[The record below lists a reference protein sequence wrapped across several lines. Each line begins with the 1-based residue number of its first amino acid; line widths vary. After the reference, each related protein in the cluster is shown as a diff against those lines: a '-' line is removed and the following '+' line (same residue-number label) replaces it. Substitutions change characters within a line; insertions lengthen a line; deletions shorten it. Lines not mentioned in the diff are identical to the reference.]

1 MIDHFLLFIVALISN
16 IFSAFSGG
24 GAGVIQLPAILLLYE
39 MSFITALASHK
50 VATVALGVGATLKYF
65 RKIQFDSKF
74 IVVCLI
80 LGLPGVVAGASIIS
94 MIDDSVARI
103 MLGTL
108 IIIIALYSFSTKN
121 FGEKTTRV
129 KRSFAREITT
139 IMLITLIAMLNG
151 SLSAGTGLIFTVFLI
166 IFYGM
171 DYKTAIAYT
180 LIIVGFFYNLVGA
193 IALGLFTQIKTSIVL
208 PLILGSL
215 FGGYLGAKL
224 SLSKDN
230 KTIKTIYQ
238 LVTITVGV
246 SLIL

>member
-39 MSFITALASHK
+39 MTFITALASHK

-65 RKIQFDSKF
+65 RRIQFDSKF

-80 LGLPGVVAGASIIS
+80 LGVPGVIAGASIIS
-94 MIDDSVARI
+94 MINDSLARI
-103 MLGTL
+103 MLGAL
-108 IIIIALYSFSTKN
+108 IIIIAVYSFSSKT
-121 FGEKTTRV
+121 FGETTTLV
-129 KRSFAREITT
+129 KQSFARKIIT
-139 IMLITLIAMLNG
+139 IVLITLIAILNG

-171 DYKTAIAYT
+171 DYRTAIAYT

-193 IALGLFTQIKTSIVL
+193 IALGLLTQINTSIIL

-215 FGGYLGAKL
+215 LGGYLGAKL

>member
-1 MIDHFLLFIVALISN
+1 LIDHFLLFIVSLISN

-65 RKIQFDSKF
+65 REIQFDSKF

-94 MIDDSVARI
+94 MIDDSIARI

-121 FGEKTTRV
+121 FGEKTTQV

>member
-39 MSFITALASHK
+39 MTFITALASHK

-80 LGLPGVVAGASIIS
+80 LGVPGVVAGASIIS
-94 MIDDSVARI
+94 MINDSLARI
-103 MLGTL
+103 MLGVL
-108 IIIIALYSFSTKN
+108 IITIAVYSFSSKT
-121 FGEKTTRV
+121 FGEKTTQV
-129 KRSFAREITT
+129 KQSFTREIITVV
-139 IMLITLIAMLNG
+139 LITLIAMLNG

-193 IALGLFTQIKTSIVL
+193 IALGLLTQINTSIIL

-215 FGGYLGAKL
+215 LGGYLGAKL

-230 KTIKTIYQ
+230 KTIKIIYQ

>member
-1 MIDHFLLFIVALISN
+1 MIDHFLLFIVSLISN

-65 RKIQFDSKF
+65 RRIQFDSKF

-80 LGLPGVVAGASIIS
+80 LGVPGVVAGASIIS
-94 MIDDSVARI
+94 MIDDSIARI

-121 FGEKTTRV
+121 FGEKTTQV

>member
-65 RKIQFDSKF
+65 REIQFDSKF

-94 MIDDSVARI
+94 MIDDSIARI

-121 FGEKTTRV
+121 FGEKKTQV

-230 KTIKTIYQ
+230 KTIKIIYQ

>member
-24 GAGVIQLPAILLLYE
+24 GAGVIQLPAILLLYD
-39 MSFITALASHK
+39 MTFITALASHK

-65 RKIQFDSKF
+65 RKIRFDSKF

-80 LGLPGVVAGASIIS
+80 LGVPGVVAGASIIS
-94 MIDDSVARI
+94 MINDSLARI
-103 MLGTL
+103 MLGAL
-108 IIIIALYSFSTKN
+108 IITIAVYSFSSKT
-121 FGEKTTRV
+121 FGEKTTQV
-129 KRSFAREITT
+129 KQSFAREIITVV
-139 IMLITLIAMLNG
+139 LIILIAMLNG

-193 IALGLFTQIKTSIVL
+193 IALGLLTQINTSIIL

-215 FGGYLGAKL
+215 LGGYLGAKL

-230 KTIKTIYQ
+230 KTIKIIYQ

>member
-24 GAGVIQLPAILLLYE
+24 GAGVIQLPAILLLYD
-39 MSFITALASHK
+39 MTFITALASHK

-65 RKIQFDSKF
+65 RKIRFDSKF

-80 LGLPGVVAGASIIS
+80 LGVPGVVAGASIIS
-94 MIDDSVARI
+94 MINDSLARI
-103 MLGTL
+103 MLGAL
-108 IIIIALYSFSTKN
+108 IITIAVYSFSSKT
-121 FGEKTTRV
+121 FGEKTTQV
-129 KRSFAREITT
+129 KQSFAREIITVV
-139 IMLITLIAMLNG
+139 LITLIAMLNG
-151 SLSAGTGLIFTVFLI
+151 SLSAGTGLIFTIFLI

-193 IALGLFTQIKTSIVL
+193 IALGLLTQINTSIIL

-215 FGGYLGAKL
+215 LGGYLGAKL

-230 KTIKTIYQ
+230 KTIKIIYQ

>member
-24 GAGVIQLPAILLLYE
+24 GAGVIQLPAILLLYD
-39 MSFITALASHK
+39 MTFITALASHK

-65 RKIQFDSKF
+65 RKIRFDSKF

-80 LGLPGVVAGASIIS
+80 LGVPGVVAGASIIS
-94 MIDDSVARI
+94 MINDSLARI
-103 MLGTL
+103 MLGAL
-108 IIIIALYSFSTKN
+108 IITIAVYSFSSKT
-121 FGEKTTRV
+121 FGEKTTQV
-129 KRSFAREITT
+129 KQSFAREIITVV
-139 IMLITLIAMLNG
+139 LITLIAMLNG

-193 IALGLFTQIKTSIVL
+193 IALGLFTQINTSIVL

-224 SLSKDN
+224 ALSKDN

-238 LVTITVGV
+238 LVTVTVGV

>member
-1 MIDHFLLFIVALISN
+1 
-16 IFSAFSGG
+16 
-24 GAGVIQLPAILLLYE
+24 
-39 MSFITALASHK
+39 
-50 VATVALGVGATLKYF
+50 
-65 RKIQFDSKF
+65 
-74 IVVCLI
+74 
-80 LGLPGVVAGASIIS
+80 
-94 MIDDSVARI
+94 MIDDSIARI

-121 FGEKTTRV
+121 FGEKTTQV
-129 KRSFAREITT
+129 KRSFARKITT